1 MKHKILILLAVVILS
16 TDGFSQTRLE
26 RREQRAGSGVVR
38 TERGIDDPAA
48 HAILDNIRRNL
59 RSFRS
64 LKFDFTLIMENR
76 SEMERTRNTVGSGT
90 ILMRGDSYN
99 MNFMEMTTISDGRTI
114 WNFNAE
120 TNEVY
125 ISQSNPNDLETM
137 NPLVLINTYED
148 HFRSVLIREEI
159 ENNVLVAVI
168 DLRPFEAR
176 SFHRVRVIANLENNT
191 LVRTEVHDKDGTVLT
206 FRVDRM
212 QTNVP
217 APNSEFTF
225 SAARHPGVEVIDLR

>member
-1 MKHKILILLAVVILS
+1 MKKYLSLSILIVFTVSA
-16 TDGFSQTRLE
+16 FSQTRLE
-26 RREQRAGSGVVR
+26 RREQRTGGVVR

-48 HAILDNIRRNL
+48 HAILNSVRRNL
-59 RSFRS
+59 QSFRS
-64 LKFDFTLIMENR
+64 LKFDFTLITENQ
-76 SEMERTRNTVGSGT
+76 MERTRNTIGNGT

-99 MNFMEMTTISDGRTI
+99 LNFLEMTTISDGRTI

-137 NPLVLINTYED
+137 NPLVMINTYED
-148 HFRSVLIREEI
+148 HFRSILIREEL

-176 SFHRVRVIANLENNT
+176 NFHRVRVIANLENNT
-191 LVRTEVHDKDGTVLT
+191 LVRTEIHDRDGTNLI
-206 FRVDRM
+206 FRMDRM

-217 APNSEFTF
+217 APNSEFRF
-225 SAARHPGVEVIDLR
+225 DVSRHPGVEIVDLR